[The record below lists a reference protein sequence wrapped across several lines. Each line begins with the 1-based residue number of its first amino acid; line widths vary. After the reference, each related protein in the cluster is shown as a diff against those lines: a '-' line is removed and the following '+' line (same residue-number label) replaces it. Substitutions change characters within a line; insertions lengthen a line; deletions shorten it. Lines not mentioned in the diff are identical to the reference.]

1 MHYLYEG
8 FAGPLQIRREMR
20 DVSWLKDVSLRSH
33 CTLKIVFFFL
43 LSMIDSHQNQSET
56 DMDEGVGLHWDV
68 QPFAAGS
75 VK

>member
-1 MHYLYEG
+1 MIKGRVIEVPLYSENS
-8 FAGPLQIRREMR
+8 F
-20 DVSWLKDVSLRSH
+20 
-33 CTLKIVFFFL
+33 FFFL